1 MNLSQTMEKNIQ
13 NVNIYKVKEIA
24 AGLFGEP
31 GNGQKVGP
39 RAGIVVHVYTEKQI
53 KEALEVFDRVGFVT
67 TVISQR
73 VIHHGQ
79 SGLCRIWGRLN
90 NECFYHN
97 LLKNF

>member
-1 MNLSQTMEKNIQ
+1 MEKNIQ

-53 KEALEVFDRVGFVT
+53 KEAQSNAVKRIIVGIITMFVPT
-67 TVISQR
+67 IVNLILDLM
-73 VIHHGQ
+73 GK
-79 SGLCRIWGRLN
+79 GLDTCGI
-90 NECFYHN
+90 
-97 LLKNF
+97 K